1 MTRNCRMKTILFKT
15 PTVFLFLLL
24 LFWLLQCPSPVARI
38 TPKSKTLSS
47 ATTILQSSYT
57 DYFTC
62 LCQGKILTQ
71 NDQKKK
77 KKFRR
82 FQRSLLRMR

>member
-71 NDQKKK
+71 NDKKK
-77 KKFRR
+77 KKCLEDFKDHC
-82 FQRSLLRMR
+82 